1 MVEGPLWVVSRSS
14 FMGGKPTRTMLSL
27 GMVNPTL
34 SCSRSSLRAGCTL
47 AMLALLGC
55 ADEGDGLPG
64 HWFPTEINGQ
74 DVTGSSVELWLDNI
88 ETTDLT
94 PTTYELRLG
103 CTDAGRWDSKRKLL
117 VSDATYAGRAPQD
130 QCQAADASRLDAL
143 RRMTHEGVT
152 IGVDAETYE
161 VSFSTASG
169 QSARFTYFPSPV
181 VD

>member
-1 MVEGPLWVVSRSS
+1 MA
-14 FMGGKPTRTMLSL
+14 TRTMLSL

-34 SCSRSSLRAGCTL
+34 SRSRTSLRTGCAL
-47 AMLALLGC
+47 AMLVLLGC
-55 ADEGDGLPG
+55 ADQGDYSLHG

-74 DVTGSSVELWLDNI
+74 DVTGSSVELWLDSI

-94 PTTYELRLG
+94 PTTYALRLG
-103 CTDAGRWDSKRKLL
+103 CTDAGRWDSKRELL

-143 RRMTHEGVT
+143 RRMTLEGVT

>member
-1 MVEGPLWVVSRSS
+1 
-14 FMGGKPTRTMLSL
+14 MLSL
-27 GMVNPTL
+27 GMAHATL
-34 SCSRSSLRAGCTL
+34 SRSRMSLRTGCAL
-47 AMLALLGC
+47 AMLALAGC
-55 ADEGDGLPG
+55 ADEGDYGLPG

-74 DVTGSSVELWLDNI
+74 DVSGSSVELWLDNI
-88 ETTDLT
+88 ETTDLS
-94 PTTYELRLG
+94 PTAYELRLG
-103 CTDAGRWDSKRKLL
+103 CADAGRWDSKRELL
-117 VSDATYAGRAPQD
+117 VSDSTYAGRAPQD
-130 QCQAADASRLDAL
+130 QCQAADAPRLDAL

>member
-1 MVEGPLWVVSRSS
+1 
-14 FMGGKPTRTMLSL
+14 MLSL
-27 GMVNPTL
+27 GMANASLFRSRTL
-34 SCSRSSLRAGCTL
+34 LRVGRAV

-55 ADEGDGLPG
+55 ADEGDYGLPG

-88 ETTDLT
+88 ETTNLT
-94 PTTYELRLG
+94 PTAYELRLG
-103 CTDAGRWDSKRKLL
+103 CADAGRWDSKRELL
-117 VSDATYAGRAPQD
+117 VSDAMYAGRMPQD
-130 QCQAADASRLDAL
+130 QCQSADAPRLDAL

-152 IGVDAETYE
+152 IAVDAETYE